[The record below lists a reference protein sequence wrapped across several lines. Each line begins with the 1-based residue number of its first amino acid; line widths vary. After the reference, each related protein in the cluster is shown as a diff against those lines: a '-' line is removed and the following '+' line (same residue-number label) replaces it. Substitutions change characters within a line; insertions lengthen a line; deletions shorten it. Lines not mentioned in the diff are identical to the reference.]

1 VPTLTELD
9 PAVSHRR
16 LLTAFRTLR
25 TKAGL
30 TQEQVARQLGWSASK
45 VARIENG
52 KINIS
57 RDDLAVMLALYG
69 VTNERA
75 VQDLLHLAGQAS
87 QPSDVISAEFRVYVG
102 LEAVASA
109 IYEYEPVLIPGLLQT
124 PQYARAVIRA
134 LSPAGDSDAVVEQRM
149 EIRQER
155 QRLLT
160 AEHPPQLLFLID
172 ESALRRQVGGRAVT
186 VEQLERLKELHQLPN
201 VTIQIV
207 PFSVGEHVSMTGP
220 FIILE
225 FPDGDEPLLYLEDA
239 RHDVLTRDD
248 PELARTCRDRFTE
261 IAQLAS
267 PVARFDRIIENF
279 VASHA
284 H

>member
-1 VPTLTELD
+1 
-9 PAVSHRR
+9 VSHRR

-25 TKAGL
+25 TNAGL

-57 RDDLAVMLALYG
+57 RDDLAAMLTLYG
-69 VTNERA
+69 VTNERS
-75 VQDLLHLAGQAS
+75 VQDLLHLAGQAK
-87 QPSDVISAEFRVYVG
+87 QRGDVISAEFRVYVG
-102 LEAVASA
+102 LESAASE

-124 PQYARAVIRA
+124 PEYARAVIRA
-134 LSPAGDSDAVVEQRM
+134 LSPVGDSDELIEQRV
-149 EIRQER
+149 EIRRER

-160 AEHPPQLLFLID
+160 AEHPPRAHFLID

-186 VEQLERLKELHQLPN
+186 VAQLEHLRELHQVPN
-201 VTIQIV
+201 VTIQVV

-248 PELARTCRDRFTE
+248 PELTRTCRQRFTE

-267 PVARFDRIIENF
+267 PVARFDRIIENLI
-279 VASHA
+279 VSHT